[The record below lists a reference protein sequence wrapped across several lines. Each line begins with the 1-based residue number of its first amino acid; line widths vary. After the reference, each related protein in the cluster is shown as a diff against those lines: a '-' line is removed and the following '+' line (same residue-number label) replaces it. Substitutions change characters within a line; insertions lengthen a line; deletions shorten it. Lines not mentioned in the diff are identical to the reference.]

1 MYSWFFE
8 NWMVLVGAIT
18 TPIAWIFGGKQ
29 AKAQELKKGEAE
41 IKRGNADAV
50 ATMQG
55 VYDQFLEDYK
65 VRMSEV
71 MIELTDVKDH
81 YKGLQK
87 QFNDIQLAYAKEV
100 ERSQNWEKLH
110 RELTDKY
117 KVLEKDYDELKSL
130 YEKLKQDFDRHRKAS
145 K

>member
-1 MYSWFFE
+1 MEWLVN
-8 NWMVLVGAIT
+8 NWMLILGAIT

-29 AKAQELKKGEAE
+29 AKAQEMKKGEAD
-41 IKRGNADAV
+41 IKKGNADAV

-65 VRMSEV
+65 ARMSEV
-71 MIELTDVKDH
+71 INELSEIKINYQT
-81 YKGLQK
+81 LQG
-87 QFNDIQLAYAKEV
+87 QFNEIQLAYAKEV

-117 KVLEKDYDELKSL
+117 NALEKDHDQLKAL
-130 YEKLKQDFDRHRKAS
+130 YEKLKREFDQHK
-145 K
+145 KTTK